1 MSVSIN
7 SVQPATIETTKPT
20 FKGKWSKTD
29 QGNPYYKTNS
39 GTVAGGVMAIPAA
52 FVWLPNTKLPTSE
65 EAVKKIAEEQ
75 IKRSSNINPKE
86 GLTQAFRSGMNKGFT
101 EEAQKDLRNLKEA
114 VARNKRQKAL
124 AVPFLI
130 IATGISIG
138 CGMLIDHLRNK
149 KAKEKADF
157 VKQVGVKK
165 AVIENDDIALSNK
178 GRAYYESNV
187 GTKYGALLG
196 AVCGLLHT
204 AMLRKKE
211 YITNAITFAIGGWI
225 MGKIADSNTN
235 KDARKHA

>member
-1 MSVSIN
+1 
-7 SVQPATIETTKPT
+7 
-20 FKGKWSKTD
+20 
-29 QGNPYYKTNS
+29 
-39 GTVAGGVMAIPAA
+39 
-52 FVWLPNTKLPTSE
+52 
-65 EAVKKIAEEQ
+65 
-75 IKRSSNINPKE
+75 
-86 GLTQAFRSGMNKGFT
+86 
-101 EEAQKDLRNLKEA
+101 
-114 VARNKRQKAL
+114 
-124 AVPFLI
+124 
-130 IATGISIG
+130 
-138 CGMLIDHLRNK
+138 MLIDHLRNK

-211 YITNAITFAIGGWI
+211 YITNAITFAIGGFI